1 MRILQFGE
9 GNFLRAFVDD
19 FISQLN
25 EKTDFNGSV
34 CVVQPRPHGRVK
46 SLMEQDGLYT
56 LLLEGKKEGRAT
68 REMRIIDVIEQGIDP
83 YTDYPALLQR
93 AADPQCRVIIS
104 NTTEAGITYTDELV
118 TLDVCPQSFPGK
130 VLAVLK
136 HRFQTFNGTLESGM
150 DLVCCEL
157 IERNGDTLKEIVC
170 RKAREQGEP
179 QAFLD
184 WIENANRFYNT
195 LVDGMKVLI
204 QKMQQSF
211 TNRL

>member
-1 MRILQFGE
+1 M
-9 GNFLRAFVDD
+9 
-19 FISQLN
+19 
-25 EKTDFNGSV
+25 
-34 CVVQPRPHGRVK
+34 
-46 SLMEQDGLYT
+46 
-56 LLLEGKKEGRAT
+56 
-68 REMRIIDVIEQGIDP
+68 
-83 YTDYPALLQR
+83 
-93 AADPQCRVIIS
+93 
-104 NTTEAGITYTDELV
+104 

-195 LVDGMKVLI
+195 LVDRIVPGYPKAQAAVLENQLGYHDAYLVKGEIYHSWVI
-204 QKMQQSF
+204 QGDPALHSVLPLDQLNQNIIF
-211 TNRL
+211 TDDLRPQMTVAHHMRSNNQLHLRMLIEILHKNILIRSP